1 MVPCSG
7 HFEPGTLVALM
18 GPSGS
23 GTPGSIVFVFV
34 ARHWCLPAGSF
45 QVAFGRFAMHLWGL
59 PYSITVPVTVSK
71 QLSLVL

>member
-1 MVPCSG
+1 
-7 HFEPGTLVALM
+7 M